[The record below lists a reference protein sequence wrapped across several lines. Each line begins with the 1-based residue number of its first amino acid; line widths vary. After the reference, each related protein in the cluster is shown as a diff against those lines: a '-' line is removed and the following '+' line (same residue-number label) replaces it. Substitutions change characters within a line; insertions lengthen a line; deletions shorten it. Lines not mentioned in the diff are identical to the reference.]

1 MNRKQYLINPKFQ
14 YSFMIYSGAFTLFCL
29 GVFYFSSFYF
39 FSELNQLGVDLK
51 LPEDHIFF
59 KFADLQQ
66 RNMTFILG
74 GCTAFI
80 AICQA
85 LFGLV
90 YSNKIAGPLYRLTKN
105 LKETKSETPVVPIM
119 TRDKDYFPEVYE
131 AYNHFVSV
139 KNLVKEEEEL
149 DKAA

>member
-1 MNRKQYLINPKFQ
+1 
-14 YSFMIYSGAFTLFCL
+14 MIYSGAFTLFCL

-74 GCTAFI
+74 GCTVFI

-90 YSNKIAGPLYRLTKN
+90 YSNKITGSYTDSQKTSKKPRMKLSGTDN
-105 LKETKSETPVVPIM
+105 
-119 TRDKDYFPEVYE
+119 DKRQGLLSEVYE

-139 KNLVKEEEEL
+139 KNLVKEEEDL